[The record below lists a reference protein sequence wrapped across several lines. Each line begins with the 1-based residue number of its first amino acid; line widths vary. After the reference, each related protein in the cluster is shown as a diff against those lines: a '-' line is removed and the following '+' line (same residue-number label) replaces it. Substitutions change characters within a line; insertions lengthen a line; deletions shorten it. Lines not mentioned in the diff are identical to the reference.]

1 MEIDIALNGKLGL
14 DFVKRRQQQV
24 PTNLCYYNFIF
35 LDIQMPVLD
44 GYKVRMIVIN
54 FQTAEKLKKMD
65 KKGEINLI
73 NTQIIALSAITENQ
87 FKQNTINKNLFN
99 DFSKA

>member
-87 FKQNTINKNLFN
+87 FK
-99 DFSKA
+99 